1 MSGNWSNSCFIG
13 VGTENRLRD
22 DGCLLILLAEALS
35 SSGRDIMAIR
45 GDAGDDVAK
54 S

>member
-13 VGTENRLRD
+13 VGTENRLRE

-35 SSGRDIMAIR
+35 SSGRDIMAMC
-45 GDAGDDVAK
+45 GNAGDGVAK